1 MSCWPTR
8 AMPQETEQQGRRNRI
23 QVARMVFIAT
33 GAAVMF
39 AAGCTVGPKYH
50 TPSAPTPFAYRELT
64 PANFPTTDGWKVAQP
79 KDDEIRGKWWE
90 VYNDAELNALEEQVN
105 ISNQSIAAAA
115 ASFFSARALV
125 KEARSQ
131 YFPTL
136 STNPSISQIRQSASL
151 RTFSTGSGSG
161 TGGGSSS
168 SANLSFTEYN
178 LPFDAS
184 WQPDLFGKIRN
195 SVRSQVYGAQ
205 ASAADLEN
213 TRLTVQSEL
222 AIDYFSLRSQDA
234 LQELLD
240 STVIYY

>member
-1 MSCWPTR
+1 M
-8 AMPQETEQQGRRNRI
+8 
-23 QVARMVFIAT
+23 
-33 GAAVMF
+33 
-39 AAGCTVGPKYH
+39 
-50 TPSAPTPFAYRELT
+50 
-64 PANFPTTDGWKVAQP
+64 
-79 KDDEIRGKWWE
+79 
-90 VYNDAELNALEEQVN
+90 
-105 ISNQSIAAAA
+105 
-115 ASFFSARALV
+115 V

-151 RTFSTGSGSG
+151 RTFSTGSGG
-161 TGGGSSS
+161 TGGLGSST
-168 SANLSFTEYN
+168 NLSFTEYN

-240 STVIYY
+240 STVIYYQESLKLDPGSL